1 MESWP
6 SVLQLLPKR
15 MDDDAASIIR
25 VGLSGGY
32 EQNRINLPQ
41 SQVVSK
47 PLTQVKVKLRKTS
60 FWKCGDFGLFALRNQ
75 LQKFDTLL
83 VKSRFP
89 RPGLLMNSRTY
100 LSF

>member
-1 MESWP
+1 MNTYK
-6 SVLQLLPKR
+6 LPLGEVT
-15 MDDDAASIIR
+15 A
-25 VGLSGGY
+25 
-32 EQNRINLPQ
+32 
-41 SQVVSK
+41 
-47 PLTQVKVKLRKTS
+47 
-60 FWKCGDFGLFALRNQ
+60 DFVDW